1 MAGIIRV
8 LMSTSCAAVI
18 SCAEV
23 ADLVGLLASAAREH
37 HHRVRLVFA
46 GIGSLLTVA
55 VLAHVCLMMLARI
68 VDAGAIVVVR
78 H

>member
-1 MAGIIRV
+1 MPLDTACRRRALTARVISTRCCPGSLMAGIIRV

-37 HHRVRLVFA
+37 HHRVRLVF
-46 GIGSLLTVA
+46 
-55 VLAHVCLMMLARI
+55 
-68 VDAGAIVVVR
+68 
-78 H
+78 